1 VKVPAAISQKKQMYA
16 TIKLAAAAVI
26 IAVVVITS
34 LISSSPGSTTG
45 STNSVSTSSSL
56 LRIGYFPILNH
67 AQALIGLA
75 NGDFQRAIGNNIS
88 IKPEVFDSGP
98 PLIEALFANQID
110 LAYVGPNPTIN
121 GYIVSDGKA
130 LKVISGAS
138 SGGTI
143 FVVRNDSGIKTPK
156 DFANKRFATPQ
167 VGNTQ
172 DVALRMYLLE
182 NGYKTK
188 DQGGN
193 VDVISAQISDIFT
206 LMLKKQID
214 GAWVPEPWGA
224 KLVKEAGGR
233 IFLDERSLWP
243 HGEYVTA
250 NIIARADYLK
260 QNPGTVEKF
269 LAANV
274 DETNWINAH
283 RSDAMRI
290 FNEKLK
296 ALTGHSIQS
305 DELSQAW
312 SRIKF
317 TYDPIKSSLFTSA
330 QGALKIGFLRSPPN
344 LTGIYD
350 LSLLNGVLEHKG
362 LTSISEK

>member
-1 VKVPAAISQKKQMYA
+1 MNA
-16 TIKLAAAAVI
+16 TIKLAAATVII
-26 IAVVVITS
+26 IAVVVTS
-34 LISSSPGSTTG
+34 AISNAPGSTTDTG
-45 STNSVSTSSSL
+45 NATNTSSNV
-56 LRIGYFPILNH
+56 LRVGYFPVLNH
-67 AQALIGLA
+67 AQAVIGLG
-75 NGDFQRAIGNNIS
+75 NGDFQRTIGSNVT

-121 GYIVSDGKA
+121 GYTVSDGKA
-130 LKVISGAS
+130 LKIVSGAS

-143 FVVRNDSGIKTPK
+143 FVVRNDSGIKSPR

-193 VDVISAQISDIFT
+193 VDVISAQITDIFT
-206 LMLKKQID
+206 LMLKKEID
-214 GAWVPEPWGA
+214 GAWVPEPWGS
-224 KLVKEAGGR
+224 KLAKEAGGR

-250 NIIARADYLK
+250 NVVARTDYLK
-260 QNPGTVEKF
+260 QNPGTIKKF
-269 LAANV
+269 LTAHI
-274 DETNWINAH
+274 DETNWINSH
-283 RSDAMRI
+283 RSQAMI
-290 FNEKLK
+290 VFNNDLK
-296 ALTGHSIQS
+296 ALTGHVIQP
-305 DELSQAW
+305 DELNQAW
-312 SRIKF
+312 SRIGF
-317 TYDPIKSSLFTSA
+317 TYDPIRSSLFTSA
-330 QGALKIGFLRSPPN
+330 QDALKVGFLRAPPN

-350 LSLLNGVLEHKG
+350 LSLLNQVLKQQG
-362 LTSISEK
+362 LRQIPEK

>member
-1 VKVPAAISQKKQMYA
+1 MKAS
-16 TIKLAAAAVI
+16 IKLAAASAIIVAVI
-26 IAVVVITS
+26 VTS
-34 LISSSPGSTTG
+34 AMPNSPESTASSS
-45 STNSVSTSSSL
+45 NAISTSSNL

-75 NGDFQRAIGNNIS
+75 NGDFQRAIGPNVT

-130 LKVISGAS
+130 LKVISGAA
-138 SGGTI
+138 SGGTV
-143 FVVRNDSGIKTPK
+143 FVVRNDSGIESPK

-172 DVALRMYLLE
+172 DVAMRMYLLH

-188 DQGGN
+188 EQGGN
-193 VDVISAQISDIFT
+193 VEVISAQISDIFT

-250 NIIARADYLK
+250 NIIARTDYLN
-260 QNPGTVEKF
+260 QNLGTVEKF
-269 LAANV
+269 LTANV
-274 DETNWINAH
+274 DVTNWINSH
-283 RSDAMRI
+283 KEEAMTA
-290 FNEKLK
+290 FNKELNV
-296 ALTGHSIQS
+296 LTGHIIQPN
-305 DELSQAW
+305 ELNQAW
-312 SRIKF
+312 SRIRF
-317 TYDPIKSSLFTSA
+317 TYDPIKSSLTTSA
-330 QGALKIGFLRSPPN
+330 QDALRIGFLRAPPN
-344 LTGIYD
+344 ITGIYD
-350 LSLLNGVLEHKG
+350 LSLLNKVLQHKG
-362 LTSISEK
+362 LTPIP